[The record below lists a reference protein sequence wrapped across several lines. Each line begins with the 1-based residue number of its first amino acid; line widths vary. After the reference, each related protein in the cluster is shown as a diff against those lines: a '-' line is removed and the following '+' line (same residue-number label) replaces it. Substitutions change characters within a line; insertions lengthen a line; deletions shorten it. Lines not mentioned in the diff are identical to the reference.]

1 METVNKKTIMVVDD
15 DLDTVEIIRMKLEA
29 AGFKV
34 VTARDGYE
42 CVAKCQEIEPD
53 LLIVDVMMP
62 KISGFK
68 VVKLLKSDKKMA
80 AIPIIILTART
91 QEADKQLARDIQANG
106 YITKPFNPEGI
117 LSKVKQ
123 LVNKEV

>member
-68 VVKLLKSDKKMA
+68 VVKLLKSDEQLKDM
-80 AIPIIILTART
+80 PIIILTARV
-91 QEADKQLARDIQANG
+91 QKADRQLARDIQANG
-106 YITKPFNPEGI
+106 YITKPFSPEGI
-117 LSKVKQ
+117 LREVKQ
-123 LVNKEV
+123 LLNKEA